1 MIDNTQ
7 KSSDQLR
14 TQLQRELR
22 SRRARSTGDSSELS
36 ADCGAMDEDL
46 LGSMDPDLFGSGSQ
60 ARAFTEAWEEED
72 LEDYQDYE
80 DFEER
85 DEDEE
90 FYFGGDDDDQP
101 DQSQE
106 WEQQPTALEG
116 EVEEL
121 EDGQWHDYQA
131 DPELAEEEPESDQGD
146 QDSQPSL
153 PAEARAPVPPPSQ
166 EEVPA
171 AETLE
176 LEEPESD
183 GSEPAATQDGKW
195 SSLLDHGDGFLLAEE
210 ETCRPIEVESDELPS
225 SPELEVEPTLA
236 RVTGQLITGD
246 VTSPAYA
253 RLQLLLGRFG
263 LGVLRLCVSEK
274 TRVHLWPAGQG
285 LANHPGVQEVFGD
298 EPVVGA
304 VYLPTSRTCVIE
316 EECLLRAPRH
326 FHPVLFY
333 FAHAF
338 DHALG
343 DSGFASLKS
352 AAVKASFQA
361 CQEGM
366 LGHEFSDAMAETSP
380 VRYFAQSV
388 EAFLSESDCADPF
401 WTREDL
407 YDFDRSMYD
416 YLEYLF
422 RRQNA

>member
-36 ADCGAMDEDL
+36 ADCGAMDEDM

-60 ARAFTEAWEEED
+60 AQAFTEAWEEEF
-72 LEDYQDYE
+72 EDYE
-80 DFEER
+80 DY
-85 DEDEE
+85 EDHPEPDDGEE
-90 FYFGGDDDDQP
+90 FYFGGDDE
-101 DQSQE
+101 S
-106 WEQQPTALEG
+106 EG
-116 EVEEL
+116 EHSDEQPGPGRPLAEVQGQVEEL
-121 EDGQWHDYQA
+121 ENGRWQSYEA
-131 DPELAEEEPESDQGD
+131 DPESGEEAEPDFEESDEPTAEPEPPEAETRP
-146 QDSQPSL
+146 QPD
-153 PAEARAPVPPPSQ
+153 P
-166 EEVPA
+166 PA
-171 AETLE
+171 AEKLE
-176 LEEPESD
+176 LEQP
-183 GSEPAATQDGKW
+183 EPAPPVAPREESKW

-210 ETCRPIEVESDELPS
+210 ETCRPIEVESDELPA

-236 RVTGQLITGD
+236 RVTNQLITGD
-246 VTSPAYA
+246 ITSPAYA
-253 RLQLLLGRFG
+253 RLQRLLGRFG

-274 TRVHLWPAGQG
+274 IRVHLWPAGQG
-285 LANHPGVQEVFGD
+285 LANHPGVQEAFGD
-298 EPVVGA
+298 EAVVGA

-338 DHALG
+338 DHAVG

-352 AAVKASFQA
+352 AAVKASYQA

-388 EAFLSESDCADPF
+388 EAYLSESDCADPF